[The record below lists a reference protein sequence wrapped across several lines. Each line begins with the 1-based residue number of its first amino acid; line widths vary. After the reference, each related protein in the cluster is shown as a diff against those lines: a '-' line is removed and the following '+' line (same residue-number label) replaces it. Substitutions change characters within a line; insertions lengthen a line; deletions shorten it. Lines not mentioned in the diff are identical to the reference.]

1 MLGWQAPI
9 SGQRSQAL
17 APTIHPPLPGELSGF
32 WLVPDRTARRSSG
45 GPAGLSTPPDGL
57 ARGVALIMEGDPEV
71 ALPLVGHPRLLSTP
85 LANYARYYTG
95 VAHLALGHLV
105 EAAAAFDAVKG
116 AGPIWGYLSEALA
129 LRRSEMALA
138 ANRPAAALAALEQ
151 LPLAQSLGVEDI
163 LLRIAKAADLAGRP
177 DRALQAHRR
186 LYVEFPLSIEA
197 EEAEREI
204 ARLDPK
210 AESSAEMLA
219 GELDRAN
226 RLFSARHYQPAWQAY
241 DRIVGMATGD
251 DRALAKLRRGEC
263 DYRLRRFTAARDA
276 LERLPGGSSRQ
287 AEARYFRLAT
297 ARALKRS
304 KTFISQVTDLVRAFP
319 ASPWTEEALNSLA
332 SYYIIDDDDDEAD
345 RIFREMLRGFPD
357 GLHAE
362 RATWRVGWFA
372 YRDSRYREAA
382 RLFEEAAVAIPRADR
397 RPAWLYWAGRAHE
410 KLNEA
415 DAAAAR
421 YRLAITDYQNS
432 YYGRLATRR
441 LSTTGQ
447 PMILREARVSSAPPP
462 PPPNAATIRGLIALG
477 LFEDAMRE
485 VRYVQR
491 VFGDTASL
499 QATVAWLRQQQGLAQ
514 RSRERFDNVRGA
526 INQMKRA
533 YPQYLAVSGEHLPR
547 EVLAV
552 VFPLEYW
559 PLIKAHAA
567 ANDLD
572 PYLLSALIGQEST
585 FTPDIRSGANAM
597 GLMQLLP
604 ATGRRYA
611 KRLKVPF
618 TNALL
623 RTPEA
628 NVRLGTAYFKD
639 LLDRFGDV
647 HLALAGYNAGENRV
661 ARWVEERP
669 GLEQDEFVDD
679 IPFPETQLYVK
690 KILSTTEDY
699 RRLYG
704 VGPGA

>member
-1 MLGWQAPI
+1 
-9 SGQRSQAL
+9 
-17 APTIHPPLPGELSGF
+17 
-32 WLVPDRTARRSSG
+32 
-45 GPAGLSTPPDGL
+45 
-57 ARGVALIMEGDPEV
+57 MEGNPEA
-71 ALPLVGHPRLLSTP
+71 ALPLVGHPRFLSTP

-105 EAAAAFDAVKG
+105 EAAAAFDAVNG
-116 AGPIWGYLSEALA
+116 SGPIWGYLSEALV
-129 LRRSEMALA
+129 LRRSELALV
-138 ANRPAAALAALEQ
+138 ANSPEAALAALEQ
-151 LPLAQSLGVEDI
+151 LPPKSLGVEDI
-163 LLRIAKAADLAGRP
+163 LLRIAQAADLAGRP
-177 DRALQAHRR
+177 DRALQAYRR

-210 AESSAEMLA
+210 AEPTAEMLA
-219 GELDRAN
+219 GELGRAN

-251 DRALAKLRRGEC
+251 DRALAELRRAEC

-276 LERLPGGSSRQ
+276 LEGLPGGSSRQ

-319 ASPWTEEALNSLA
+319 ASRWAEEALNSLA
-332 SYYIIDDDDDEAD
+332 SYYIIDDEDDEAD
-345 RIFREMLRGFPD
+345 RVFRDMLRGFPD
-357 GLHAE
+357 GRHAE
-362 RATWRVGWFA
+362 RATWRVGWVA

-410 KLNEA
+410 KLNEV

-441 LSTTGQ
+441 LSATGE
-447 PMILREARVSSAPPP
+447 PMILREGRVPSAPSPPP
-462 PPPNAATIRGLIALG
+462 PPPSAATIRALIALG

-491 VFGDTASL
+491 VFGETASL

-533 YPQYLAVSGEHLPR
+533 YPQYLTASGEHLPR
-547 EVLAV
+547 EVLGV

-559 PLIKAHAA
+559 PLIKAYAA

-572 PYLLSALIGQEST
+572 PYLLAALIGQEST

-611 KRLKVPF
+611 KKLKVPF

-628 NVRLGTAYFKD
+628 NVRLGTAYLKD
-639 LLDRFGDV
+639 LLDRFVGV

-699 RRLYG
+699 RRLYDI
-704 VGPGA
+704 GPGV